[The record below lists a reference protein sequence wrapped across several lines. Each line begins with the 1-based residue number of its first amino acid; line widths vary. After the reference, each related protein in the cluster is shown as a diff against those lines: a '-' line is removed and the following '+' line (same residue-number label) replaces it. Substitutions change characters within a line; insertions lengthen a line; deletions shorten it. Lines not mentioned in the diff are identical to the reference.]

1 MPERDEAAVRRG
13 GRPSGSVP
21 LVQLDDPGY
30 EGRPHLVLTDD
41 AERRTLATVVR
52 QEHEEAWREGLITR
66 RDRRQARIWAGL
78 VAVAAVGGLVL
89 SAADLVLH
97 LIR

>member
-41 AERRTLATVVR
+41 AERQTLARVVHR
-52 QEHEEAWREGLITR
+52 EDQEAWREGLITR
-66 RDRRQARIWAGL
+66 QDRRQARLWAAVVG
-78 VAVAAVGGLVL
+78 VAALGGLVL
-89 SAADLVLH
+89 SAADLLLH
-97 LIR
+97 LLR